1 MGRAQ
6 VIDGAVR
13 YVSPV
18 TARLFTRAEHSQVL
32 GLSAGEVLAPM
43 QHADQRYQNQQH
55 PRSPGE
61 APAEEPAA
69 AATAAAGGVARQ
81 ERQVEVVVTCPA
93 SPVPSIE
100 GVMSPQA
107 YLEAILSERGYDC
120 TPRSSASDGC
130 RCVPTQKQIDDYQ
143 VPLVE
148 AVRRWDLDTLEVLAA
163 QGVDMGASN
172 RFGESVVHLATRR
185 GSAPVLRFL
194 LSHGG
199 SLRICDDYGKTPL
212 HDAFWTAEPRF
223 DLVSMMLELDWGLL
237 RATDV
242 RGATPLRYAKR
253 GHWAGW
259 CAFLDRVKDR
269 LWPHLLAVPPGVGAG
284 SEDDDDDEEE
294 EEEEEDA

>member
-32 GLSAGEVLAPM
+32 GLSEGEVLAPM
-43 QHADQRYQNQQH
+43 QPADTRYRHQQQQQR
-55 PRSPGE
+55 PRSPAE
-61 APAEEPAA
+61 APAEESTV
-69 AATAAAGGVARQ
+69 AATAAAGEVGRQ
-81 ERQVEVVVTCPA
+81 DGQVEAVVPCPA
-93 SPVPSIE
+93 SPVPSVE
-100 GVMSPQA
+100 GVTSPQA

-148 AVRRWDLDTLEVLAA
+148 AVRRWDLGALEALAA

-185 GSAPVLRFL
+185 GSAPVLQFL

-259 CAFLDRVKDR
+259 CAFLDRVKDH
-269 LWPHLLAVPPGVGAG
+269 LWPHLLAVPPGVG
-284 SEDDDDDEEE
+284 
-294 EEEEEDA
+294 